1 MRKTKEVGAI
11 CVRYMPSL
19 ILRAGVGRQ
28 HPILFEL
35 DLRNQGKK
43 GISYIMTGIQ
53 LAGIK
58 AMYVYYNERNQG
70 GVDAAIGF
78 TAIAFVG
85 AAVFASKRAKKL
97 LLSKKE
103 KWLLI
108 LAQIFSPVTIIVI
121 ILLACLVFDKIGK
134 MLSGDS
140 DHND

>member
-1 MRKTKEVGAI
+1 MKDFLFTIGGLA
-11 CVRYMPSL
+11 L
-19 ILRAGVGRQ
+19 IFAGIWLFIKLIF

-53 LAGIK
+53 LAGII

-78 TAIAFVG
+78 TAIAFVV

-121 ILLACLVFDKIGK
+121 ILLTSLLFDKIGK
-134 MLSGDS
+134 ILSGDS

>member
-1 MRKTKEVGAI
+1 MKNFLFAI
-11 CVRYMPSL
+11 GGLAL
-19 ILRAGVGRQ
+19 IFAAIWLFIKLIF

-53 LAGIK
+53 LAGII

-85 AAVFASKRAKKL
+85 AVVFASKRAKKL

-108 LAQIFSPVTIIVI
+108 LAQIFSPVTMIVI
-121 ILLACLVFDKIGK
+121 ILLASLLFDKIGK
-134 MLSGDS
+134 ILSGDS